1 MVNNIID
8 SIHRFLAAS
17 VNWFTYRFL
26 LVHDHFSLKF
36 CNLNK
41 SFTVQLWEV
50 GCCWLLQCLKCKE
63 LQMAVTSLRP
73 KNRWNNTFPW
83 KNLDAIENQ
92 FSWNGRKRCEQD
104 PCPLSCPCLWTFAK
118 KKKKSKNSNQK
129 LKIQGY
135 LITSLLFFDT
145 FPTGRVR

>member
-36 CNLNK
+36 CSLNK

-92 FSWNGRKRCEQD
+92 FSWNGRKRCELD
-104 PCPLSCPCLWTFAK
+104 PCPLSCPCLWTFA